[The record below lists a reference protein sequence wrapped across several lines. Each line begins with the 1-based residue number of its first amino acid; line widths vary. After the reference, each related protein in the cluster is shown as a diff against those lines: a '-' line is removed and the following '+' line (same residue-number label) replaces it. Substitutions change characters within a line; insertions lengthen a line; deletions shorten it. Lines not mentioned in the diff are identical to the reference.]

1 VTDSR
6 AGIKTMAMGM
16 GKKFSSLLYGFEMIF
31 PYVWVAVLSII
42 GIFPVH
48 TVVIFLTLVLAISN
62 AKIMEKSVE
71 GGVEMIADLD
81 IKTAN
86 LQLFFSLLLTL
97 SFVLARV
104 L

>member
-1 VTDSR
+1 
-6 AGIKTMAMGM
+6 
-16 GKKFSSLLYGFEMIF
+16 
-31 PYVWVAVLSII
+31 
-42 GIFPVH
+42 
-48 TVVIFLTLVLAISN
+48 
-62 AKIMEKSVE
+62 MEKSVE